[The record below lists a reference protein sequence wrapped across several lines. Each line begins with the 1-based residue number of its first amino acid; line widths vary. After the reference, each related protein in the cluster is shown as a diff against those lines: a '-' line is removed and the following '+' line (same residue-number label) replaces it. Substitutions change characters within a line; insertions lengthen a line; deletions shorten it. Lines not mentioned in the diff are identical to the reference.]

1 MDAIESGT
9 EETLF
14 HQNLRNDSIKF
25 TPWMDKIKE
34 FVLSSD
40 NSRPVPGKA
49 SVSIKYGVR
58 REKYILQRTKHA
70 IAKAFKEQ
78 YPDCPFEASVLIR
91 EFPQNA
97 VTPTSRDME
106 RNTCPTHAN
115 VRRLVKALHKIGVA
129 KEIPVSCREM
139 VWCIM
144 CHETP
149 GINVHDPVSYRRECA
164 YSECNRCPKAKVV
177 IPKKYRHGGKDI
189 PVPATVTYS
198 QWENSYIE
206 AKKKKVFGLVKHV
219 ARVQDAVTTLVDM
232 LPELK
237 RHIYTSHIQWHA
249 HSTLRSNLDRESVI
263 TIEDYQQN
271 MEVIYNEMPTST
283 AYSGNKTTVAMYP
296 MIFEYLDSDGVLSKA
311 TYVFLSDDKQHDHQQ
326 VRAFEKEA
334 FRLFREDTGINVV
347 PALFETVNILLLRK
361 NIRPSYS
368 CIKGD
373 SIHIWESDYNH
384 NPGLHLNTFTYD
396 YRPLPLPTIHP

>member
-144 CHETP
+144 CHDTP

-177 IPKKYRHGGKDI
+177 IPE
-189 PVPATVTYS
+189 V
-198 QWENSYIE
+198 
-206 AKKKKVFGLVKHV
+206 
-219 ARVQDAVTTLVDM
+219 
-232 LPELK
+232 
-237 RHIYTSHIQWHA
+237 HA
-249 HSTLRSNLDRESVI
+249 W
-263 TIEDYQQN
+263 
-271 MEVIYNEMPTST
+271 
-283 AYSGNKTTVAMYP
+283 G
-296 MIFEYLDSDGVLSKA
+296 
-311 TYVFLSDDKQHDHQQ
+311 
-326 VRAFEKEA
+326 
-334 FRLFREDTGINVV
+334 
-347 PALFETVNILLLRK
+347 
-361 NIRPSYS
+361 
-368 CIKGD
+368 
-373 SIHIWESDYNH
+373 
-384 NPGLHLNTFTYD
+384 
-396 YRPLPLPTIHP
+396 